1 MTTIPPSSPEFE
13 LRHSTSAIV
22 DIPVPKYMA
31 VANFCATYKAA
42 ISEIEILGIQ
52 GQQFVDLESNKA
64 KLIMLRA
71 RFS

>member
-1 MTTIPPSSPEFE
+1 MTTFPPESPQFE

-22 DIPVPKYMA
+22 DMPVPRYML
-31 VANFCATYKAA
+31 VEYFCKTYRCAP
-42 ISEIEILGIQ
+42 SEIEILGIQ